1 MYHTHSLLITKRNV
15 NGIEVIMSSTTNN
28 TLMSES
34 LTFTQV
40 ALGVYVLAVYLLG
53 LNLHTKVIRVCRKE
67 KHSSW
72 TLDIIG
78 SCVTIFYYGQMLI
91 MRVITDIIDD
101 LHSFT
106 GEWFCYTYMAFHFYG
121 LFHVSMHS
129 MVIAL
134 FKYISI
140 VWHNKAEDIGRDKI
154 KTIFNLISIISPA
167 FVIAIFLLSRPDFFT
182 AYRGMHVTN
191 TCLGRRDLNLTMS
204 VNGSASK
211 LHDLCEISEQI
222 VEVSFETVVYI
233 ARRLLC
239 WTNVILF
246 YLNLWNVTECIIYIR
261 IFGNMRR

>member
-1 MYHTHSLLITKRNV
+1 
-15 NGIEVIMSSTTNN
+15 MSSTTKN
-28 TLMSES
+28 TSIFEQRH
-34 LTFTQV
+34 TPTEV
-40 ALGVYVLAVYLLG
+40 ALGVYVFGMYVLG
-53 LNLHTKVIRVCRKE
+53 LYLHSKVISVCMKE

-78 SCVTIFYYGQMLI
+78 SCVTMFYYGQMLI

-101 LHSFT
+101 LYLFT
-106 GEWFCYTYMAFHFYG
+106 GEWFCYTYIAFHFYG

-182 AYRGMHVTN
+182 VYRGMHVTN
-191 TCLGRRDLNLTMS
+191 TCLGKGDLNLTMS

-211 LHDLCEISEQI
+211 LHDLCEISKPI
-222 VEVSFETVVYI
+222 VEFSFETVVYI

>member
-1 MYHTHSLLITKRNV
+1 
-15 NGIEVIMSSTTNN
+15 MSSTTNN
-28 TLMSES
+28 TLMSKPWS
-34 LTFTQV
+34 PTQV
-40 ALGVYVLAVYLLG
+40 ALGVYVLGVYLLG
-53 LNLHTKVIRVCRKE
+53 LSLHTKVIRVCRKE

-101 LHSFT
+101 LHLFT

-121 LFHVSMHS
+121 LFHVSVHS

-134 FKYISI
+134 FKYVII
-140 VWHNKAEDIGRDKI
+140 VWHKKATDIGHERI
-154 KTIFNLISIISPA
+154 KTIFNCISIISPA
-167 FVIAIFLLSRPDFFT
+167 FVIAIFLSSRPDFFT
-182 AYRGMHVTN
+182 AYQGMHIAN
-191 TCLGRRDLNLTMS
+191 TCLGKGDLNLTMS

-211 LHDLCEISEQI
+211 LHDLCEISKPIE
-222 VEVSFETVVYI
+222 EVSFETVLYI

-239 WTNVILF
+239 WMNVILF

>member
-1 MYHTHSLLITKRNV
+1 
-15 NGIEVIMSSTTNN
+15 MSSTTNN

-78 SCVTIFYYGQMLI
+78 SCVTMFYYGQMLI

-101 LHSFT
+101 LYLFT
-106 GEWFCYTYMAFHFYG
+106 GEWFCYTYIAFHFYG

-134 FKYISI
+134 FKYVNIVWQKKAAEIGNDTIKTVFNFISI
-140 VWHNKAEDIGRDKI
+140 
-154 KTIFNLISIISPA
+154 LSPA
-167 FVIAIFLLSRPDFFT
+167 FVIIIFLSSRPDFFT
-182 AYRGMHVTN
+182 AYRGMHVAN
-191 TCLGRRDLNLTMS
+191 SCLGKGDLNLTMS

-211 LHDLCEISEQI
+211 LHHLCDLSKPIEEI
-222 VEVSFETVVYI
+222 SFETVLYV

-239 WTNVILF
+239 WTNVVIF

-261 IFGNMRR
+261 IFGFMRR